1 MIERECNRYHMQT
14 CYNQIMDTYI
24 EFNFTNIDTNNKV
37 SFINIYFNLTTMCK
51 SFPGSFLKK
60 NLLTE
65 FMYDI
70 LYQKYYYRPNA
81 SNIPLNLKY

>member
-1 MIERECNRYHMQT
+1 
-14 CYNQIMDTYI
+14 
-24 EFNFTNIDTNNKV
+24 
-37 SFINIYFNLTTMCK
+37 MCK

-65 FMYDI
+65 LYDI

-81 SNIPLNLKY
+81 PNIPLNLKY

>member
-1 MIERECNRYHMQT
+1 
-14 CYNQIMDTYI
+14 
-24 EFNFTNIDTNNKV
+24 
-37 SFINIYFNLTTMCK
+37 MCK
-51 SFPGSFLKK
+51 SFTGSFLKK

-81 SNIPLNLKY
+81 PNIPLNLKY